1 MNENQ
6 NKPNESGLGNQEHDT
21 TQDYLSA
28 ISELK
33 KNSVPKEEHD
43 TTQDYLSAISE
54 LKKNSVP
61 KEEYAKLREE
71 NKQLLKTITDG
82 GYGEQQK
89 PPEVRKD
96 LNELRKELFTKE
108 HNNLDYCT
116 KALELRKECIKQG
129 KEDPFLP
136 TGSRISPTAADIE
149 AANRVAEALEACIEN
164 SQGDSAWFTNEL
176 MRITKDVPLPRKK
189 A

>member
-6 NKPNESGLGNQEHDT
+6 NTPKPNESGLGYQEH
-21 TQDYLSA
+21 
-28 ISELK
+28 E
-33 KNSVPKEEHD
+33 

-89 PPEVRKD
+89 TP
-96 LNELRKELFTKE
+96 
-108 HNNLDYCT
+108 
-116 KALELRKECIKQG
+116 
-129 KEDPFLP
+129 
-136 TGSRISPTAADIE
+136 
-149 AANRVAEALEACIEN
+149 
-164 SQGDSAWFTNEL
+164 
-176 MRITKDVPLPRKK
+176 
-189 A
+189 